1 MKTKDFKKLSNEKT
15 PEQII
20 GMHINWKIFL
30 TNRQLDILIE
40 KKNNRGRRTC
50 QK

>member
-1 MKTKDFKKLSNEKT
+1 MKTKDFKKLLKEKT
-15 PEQII
+15 PKEII

-40 KKNNRGRRTC
+40 KKNNRGRIVC